1 MKQTQVTPNLQAG
14 GLLLLPQIW
23 NTLTAIFADCEP
35 GEYAVSGQHM
45 FETRN
50 LDEIHSFALALPNN
64 FMTWMTIV
72 YNWGDSP
79 LDASGGVI
87 CADDIGVAT
96 STTNNDLDD
105 DTQKT
110 IQNTVNKIIKQQG
123 SINISYI
130 TQIYQQII
138 QNAINIVNITGN
150 NNTVTQI
157 INQSASQIVN
167 SNATTPEQIDQIIN
181 QTAQNQ
187 GVVVGNNNQLNQ
199 NTTQTGTRIKA
210 AGSRSKYYYYNATS
224 DR

>member
-1 MKQTQVTPNLQAG
+1 MFKIGNNNQQRKTRRSLLSIGTIFVMAGLFLVTSSSLTTTTTSALAQSSVPQSMQATQNAALQDVTSDETNAG
-14 GLLLLPQIW
+14 YTKFTSRWSPVITADP
-23 NTLTAIFADCEP
+23 NTLTALFADCEP

-87 CADDIGVAT
+87 CADDIGAATT

-110 IQNTVNKIIKQQG
+110 IQNTVN
-123 SINISYI
+123 
-130 TQIYQQII
+130 
-138 QNAINIVNITGN
+138 
-150 NNTVTQI
+150 
-157 INQSASQIVN
+157 
-167 SNATTPEQIDQIIN
+167 
-181 QTAQNQ
+181 
-187 GVVVGNNNQLNQ
+187 
-199 NTTQTGTRIKA
+199 
-210 AGSRSKYYYYNATS
+210 
-224 DR
+224 